1 MAITEQARH
10 HLYLRLEEL
19 IGPEEAAVLMEHLPP
34 VGWADVA
41 TKRDLDYLE
50 ARMVAG
56 FASVDQ
62 RFAMI
67 DLRFEQIDH
76 RFEQIDSRFA
86 QVDHRIDQLEHRI
99 DQLDHRIGSVFT
111 RLGSVEGEVA
121 GLRQE
126 VAAMELRMV
135 SLFSQFKDQHYAAQ
149 QTFQRQLIVAL
160 VVALVSMVIA
170 VAGLG

>member
-62 RFAMI
+62 RF
-67 DLRFEQIDH
+67 EQIDH

-99 DQLDHRIGSVFT
+99 DQLDHRIDSVFT

>member
-1 MAITEQARH
+1 MDGMHVLIYTVIPVVVGLLTIATAVGGIVYLYKYVSARDITAELDAKDGAI
-10 HLYLRLEEL
+10 
-19 IGPEEAAVLMEHLPP
+19 
-34 VGWADVA
+34 A
-41 TKRDLDYLE
+41 T
-50 ARMVAG
+50 
-56 FASVDQ
+56 Q
-62 RFAMI
+62 T
-67 DLRFEQIDH
+67 
-76 RFEQIDSRFA
+76 
-86 QVDHRIDQLEHRI
+86 QVNDANEHRIDQLEHRI
-99 DQLDHRIGSVFT
+99 DQLDHRIDSVFT